1 MLRINWV
8 NYERNPYCGFWEIQF
23 QRKNVSYFR
32 STIGRGRG
40 SWIAYFFGS
49 NHSLIVIVC
58 NCDESFCVWLTEI
71 IHSSNFLKS
80 AICVRDF
87 QGIVRDYLKEFW
99 LFDPWWIPKLRNQPA
114 FGLNPKIP
122 SVSCPLDRFVPCGV
136 EQTNNSYAVSSAS
149 LNFQQQGQN
158 PIRFIGGVH
167 WLDACVFS
175 RMRILENK
183 GT

>member
-1 MLRINWV
+1 MLVLMLRINWV

-23 QRKNVSYFR
+23 QRKNVSCFR

-58 NCDESFCVWLTEI
+58 NCDESFCVWFTEI

-87 QGIVRDYLKEFW
+87 QGIVRDYLNDNPGLLPKTTTVDRRGSWTVEVDLQGRPFW
-99 LFDPWWIPKLRNQPA
+99 STTSAWLPHLLPF
-114 FGLNPKIP
+114 
-122 SVSCPLDRFVPCGV
+122 RF
-136 EQTNNSYAVSSAS
+136 
-149 LNFQQQGQN
+149 
-158 PIRFIGGVH
+158 
-167 WLDACVFS
+167 
-175 RMRILENK
+175 
-183 GT
+183 

>member
-8 NYERNPYCGFWEIQF
+8 NYECNPYCGFWEIQF

-87 QGIVRDYLKEFW
+87 QGIVRDYLKTSSTFPKRLPSSIYQLLRDKLGTQSHTLLTRTWNDAPPSMHYCFTSPWGTDTVRGKEKIVCFW
-99 LFDPWWIPKLRNQPA
+99 KN
-114 FGLNPKIP
+114 
-122 SVSCPLDRFVPCGV
+122 
-136 EQTNNSYAVSSAS
+136 
-149 LNFQQQGQN
+149 
-158 PIRFIGGVH
+158 
-167 WLDACVFS
+167 
-175 RMRILENK
+175 
-183 GT
+183 

>member
-1 MLRINWV
+1 MFVLISMLRINWV
-8 NYERNPYCGFWEIQF
+8 NYERNPYCSFWEIQF

-71 IHSSNFLKS
+71 MHSSNFLKP

-87 QGIVRDYLKEFW
+87 QGIVRDYLKPPPFFW
-99 LFDPWWIPKLRNQPA
+99 VGVSFTTTDGFRLIRPSAIIEYPSNNNLALPSLNSISHWPLVLLLFLRA
-114 FGLNPKIP
+114 LLTFALLLVHNP
-122 SVSCPLDRFVPCGV
+122 VRVVRFV
-136 EQTNNSYAVSSAS
+136 
-149 LNFQQQGQN
+149 
-158 PIRFIGGVH
+158 
-167 WLDACVFS
+167 
-175 RMRILENK
+175 
-183 GT
+183 